1 VQSTSAKINGQA
13 QSSKKTQPQQPIDS
27 KSMMP
32 VPRPVL
38 MPGAV
43 KLIFYTMLAE
53 VVHFQQVAILK
64 TA

>member
-1 VQSTSAKINGQA
+1 MISRVAPSGRMPAK
-13 QSSKKTQPQQPIDS
+13 K
-27 KSMMP
+27 
-32 VPRPVL
+32 PRHSL
-38 MPGAV
+38 RLNRFFL